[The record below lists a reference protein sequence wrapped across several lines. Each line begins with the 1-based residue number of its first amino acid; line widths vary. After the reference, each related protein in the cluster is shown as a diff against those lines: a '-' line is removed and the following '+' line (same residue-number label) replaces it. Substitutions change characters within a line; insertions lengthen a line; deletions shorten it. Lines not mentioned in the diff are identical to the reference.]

1 MIAGYPR
8 AAEFSFSTEFV
19 GVDLLAATGCLP
31 SRFQVTGSNRRTDAG
46 GGSFEKRTRFTLEV
60 LKSPCEVTVV
70 SGTNVRRW
78 RGIE

>member
-8 AAEFSFSTEFV
+8 AAEFSFSAVFD
-19 GVDLLAATGCLP
+19 GVELLAATGCLP